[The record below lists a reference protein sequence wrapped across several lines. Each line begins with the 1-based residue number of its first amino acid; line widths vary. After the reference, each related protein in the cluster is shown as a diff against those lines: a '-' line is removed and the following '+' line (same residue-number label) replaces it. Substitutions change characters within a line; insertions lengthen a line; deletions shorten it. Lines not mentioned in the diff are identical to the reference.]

1 MIHSSSRTT
10 ISEDEVADTDKA
22 KWRVLYVEG
31 NADSTIGGSYFSLL
45 FLVAGLDQTR
55 FTPLVVF
62 AKENS
67 LIPRFHATGARTLI
81 VPAVMR
87 ARASGP
93 LGRLLAQ
100 ARFLYRLYVVQPRRL
115 ARILR
120 SERIDLVHLNNSIRH
135 NHAWMLAA
143 RLAGVPCITHERGL
157 KKRGFKTSDRRLARN
172 LDAVICISSAVH
184 ENLVA
189 SGLGDLPIVTIFNG
203 LDPAQMQSTRA
214 AAQVRAEIG
223 VAPDA
228 PLIGIVG
235 NIKPWKGQEIVI
247 RAMALLREEF
257 PDLACVMIGDTSPS
271 AAAYREQMAALTRE
285 LGIASR
291 VHITGFRS
299 DVANYINALDIQVHA
314 SVHPEPFGRV
324 LLEGMALSKP
334 LVASNGGGV
343 PEIVVHE
350 HTGLLFEPGN
360 PTALAAALRTLLA
373 DRPRAAAM
381 GAAGRARLLAEF
393 SIRRNLELT
402 QALYERLLNKQ
413 ERMNS

>member
-1 MIHSSSRTT
+1 
-10 ISEDEVADTDKA
+10 VDTDKA
-22 KWRVLYVEG
+22 KLRLLYVEANNDG
-31 NADSTIGGSYFSLL
+31 TIGGSYFSLL
-45 FLVAGLDQTR
+45 YLVAGLDPAR
-55 FTPLVVF
+55 FSPLVVF
-62 AKENS
+62 TTENS
-67 LIPRFHATGARTLI
+67 LLSRFHAAGARTLI
-81 VPAVMR
+81 VPGTER
-87 ARASGP
+87 ASTSGP
-93 LGRLLAQ
+93 LSRLLAN
-100 ARFLYRLYVVQPRRL
+100 ARNFYRTYLVQPRRL

-120 SERIDLVHLNNSIRH
+120 NERIDLVHLNNSIRR

-157 KKRGFKTSDRRLARN
+157 MRSFMARDRRLARN
-172 LDAVICISSAVH
+172 LGAVICISSAVH
-184 ENLVA
+184 KNFVA
-189 SGLGDLPIVTIFNG
+189 RGLGDLPLVTIFNG
-203 LDPAQMQSTRA
+203 LDPAQMLCTRA
-214 AAQVRAEIG
+214 PADVRAEIG

-235 NIKPWKGQEIVI
+235 NIKPWKGQEVVL
-247 RAMALLREEF
+247 RAMGQLREEF
-257 PDLACVMIGDTSPS
+257 PDLACVLIGDTSPS

-285 LGIASR
+285 LGISSR

-299 DVANYINALDIQVHA
+299 DVANYINALDIQIHA

-324 LLEGMALSKP
+324 LLEAMALSKP
-334 LVASNGGGV
+334 LVASNGGAV

-350 HTGLLFEPGN
+350 HTGLLFEPGD

-373 DRPRAAAM
+373 DRPRAVAM

-402 QALYERLLNKQ
+402 QAVYERLLNKR

>member
-1 MIHSSSRTT
+1 
-10 ISEDEVADTDKA
+10 VADNDKP
-22 KWRVLYVEG
+22 KTHVLYVEG
-31 NADSTIGGSYFSLL
+31 NTDSTIGGSYFSLL
-45 FLVAGLDQTR
+45 FLVAGLDQSR

-62 AKENS
+62 ARENS
-67 LIPRFHATGARTLI
+67 LLPSFRATGARTLI
-81 VPAVMR
+81 VPGVER

-93 LGRLLAQ
+93 LSRLLAKAQ
-100 ARFLYRLYVVQPRRL
+100 YFYRDYVVQPRRL

-120 SERIDLVHLNNSIRH
+120 SERIDLVHLNNSIRF
-135 NHAWMLAA
+135 NHAWMIAA
-143 RLAGVPCITHERGL
+143 RLAGVACITHERGL
-157 KKRGFKTSDRRLARN
+157 VRGFKTSDQRLARK

-189 SGLGDLPIVTIFNG
+189 SGLGDLPLVTIFNG
-203 LDPAQMQSTRA
+203 LDPAQMQCTRPA
-214 AAQVRAEIG
+214 AEVRAEIG
-223 VAPDA
+223 VPPNA

-235 NIKPWKGQEIVI
+235 NIKPWKGQEVVI

-257 PDLACVMIGDTSPS
+257 PDLACVLIGDTSSS
-271 AAAYREQMAALTRE
+271 AAAYREQVAALTRQ

-291 VHITGFRS
+291 VHITGFRN

-314 SVHPEPFGRV
+314 SVRPEPFGRV

-373 DRPRAAAM
+373 DRARAAAM

-413 ERMNS
+413 ERLDDVTRPGQGGR